1 MILYL
6 FNNYF
11 LSSSALAR
19 SLGEAGQIEPE
30 TQAMLIEMDVD
41 DSPFSEEVKGR
52 SMYYQRMLV
61 ALPITGFSR
70 SDLALDLRLEPCFQK
85 KDSWSKIS
93 LICIIF
99 IPQD

>member
-1 MILYL
+1 MKCTDCDLCQEFVHNHL
-6 FNNYF
+6 FIKNRT
-11 LSSSALAR
+11 LR
-19 SLGEAGQIEPE
+19 
-30 TQAMLIEMDVD
+30 
-41 DSPFSEEVKGR
+41 
-52 SMYYQRMLV
+52 V

-99 IPQD
+99 IPHDWKMSVLSYHVMFVTLKYIFGTTKLSKRTHKNRSR